1 MTQPSPED
9 RGLMWGGGLAEGW
22 GPAMGTVP
30 ARQPGEHELRELV
43 SQEEGMRRTLLGGI
57 LMASR
62 TRLGRHPP
70 GVGDTPGLGD
80 PGSAGTTEPWLGAS
94 AGLAPDEPFP
104 PPLYP
109 IQISNPPTAAC
120 VCWGGGG
127 GNDDRIGGTAAVPPP
142 PTCVPCPAVPSL
154 GLGPCLVGILAPLR
168 CHRAAPGS
176 TWATSDIMGGEGQQ
190 LLLLG

>member
-127 GNDDRIGGTAAVPPP
+127 GERRQDWRHRSRTPA
-142 PTCVPCPAVPSL
+142 THLCPL
-154 GLGPCLVGILAPLR
+154 
-168 CHRAAPGS
+168 PGS
-176 TWATSDIMGGEGQQ
+176 PISRAGAMLGGDPCTSQVSPSSSRVH
-190 LLLLG
+190 LGDVRYNGR